1 MPHQLY
7 LFYSNREL
15 GDAAFLP
22 ELEELAAR
30 NRSFILVPTITK
42 TANPA
47 WRYHTGYINHDMLA
61 KHLVGFNGP
70 IYYAAGPSGMVVA
83 MLDVLRRAGV
93 SEDDIKTEEFGDY
106 KFDLPGTP

>member
-1 MPHQLY
+1 MNGMIYRYSPWRAFFTFYQYFARPAVFLAGGIGITPMRSILHSVVCGGLPHQLY

-15 GDAAFLP
+15 GDATFLP

-47 WRYHTGYINHDMLA
+47 WRYHTGYINHDML
-61 KHLVGFNGP
+61 
-70 IYYAAGPSGMVVA
+70 
-83 MLDVLRRAGV
+83 
-93 SEDDIKTEEFGDY
+93 
-106 KFDLPGTP
+106 